1 MSSIASTT
9 GIEFPGISQVTLYDV
24 TNQFVQVKLNPWTV
38 YQPGLDQMVTVSA
51 DQTYTVAAFLVLE
64 PRMDYTSS
72 KVTRASYSLARDQW
86 TQPPMTGVYYIV
98 P

>member
-1 MSSIASTT
+1 
-9 GIEFPGISQVTLYDV
+9 
-24 TNQFVQVKLNPWTV
+24 
-38 YQPGLDQMVTVSA
+38 
-51 DQTYTVAAFLVLE
+51 
-64 PRMDYTSS
+64 MDYTSS